1 MLSPEDVRQQLAT
14 RFARQHRRW
23 FVVQGLADETWPL
36 TLALGRPT
44 ERDLIAE
51 QPRVRRWVQAWESWR
66 PPPSG
71 IRIDWVERLWPRLGR
86 QRVPE
91 RIVVDAAV
99 DVAAMLGVGARWQRA
114 GARAARLAERWPVLG
129 GHAALGRLFDSLADY
144 ADEDFYRLMALL
156 DWADTHRS
164 SGLYLRQLPIA
175 GLDTKWVAARAGV
188 AAELLRCLRGG
199 AGETSEAADLHSL
212 LGLRREPTRIRL
224 RLLCPALRQRVGGLE
239 DLELPVDQLARL
251 QLAPRVV
258 LIVENLET
266 GLALPD
272 WGGVVAVMK
281 LGAAVRL
288 VADVAWMGRAHG
300 LYWGD
305 IDTYGF
311 EILNRA
317 RSVLPH
323 LQSVLMDRKTLLD
336 HQALCVEEIK
346 QVFAHGLPLLT
357 ADEAEVFEGLKC
369 DRWGRRLRLEQE
381 RIPWAT
387 AIDAL
392 TEAIDGC
399 AV

>member
-1 MLSPEDVRQQLAT
+1 M
-14 RFARQHRRW
+14 
-23 FVVQGLADETWPL
+23 
-36 TLALGRPT
+36 
-44 ERDLIAE
+44 
-51 QPRVRRWVQAWESWR
+51 
-66 PPPSG
+66 
-71 IRIDWVERLWPRLGR
+71 
-86 QRVPE
+86 
-91 RIVVDAAV
+91 
-99 DVAAMLGVGARWQRA
+99 
-114 GARAARLAERWPVLG
+114 
-129 GHAALGRLFDSLADY
+129 
-144 ADEDFYRLMALL
+144 
-156 DWADTHRS
+156 
-164 SGLYLRQLPIA
+164 
-175 GLDTKWVAARAGV
+175 
-188 AAELLRCLRGG
+188 
-199 AGETSEAADLHSL
+199 
-212 LGLRREPTRIRL
+212 
-224 RLLCPALRQRVGGLE
+224 
-239 DLELPVDQLARL
+239 DQLARL